1 MPKKLEKFLLIV
13 TDLVMIH
20 LTFFVWCRLRLIMG
34 FYSQTSFWEVAQTSL
49 VLYIFWYLLFAL
61 YGNYH
66 IWYTRSRIDEF
77 ITVVKTV
84 SIGVFFIFIMT
95 SDLKGDFSDPLRP
108 SRLLILSYWALLIFF
123 VGSGRILL
131 RTLHRRLLAMGIGH
145 RKTLIIGWGEKAW
158 ELFDKVKDAPAMGY
172 NIHGFITISG
182 RPKKGKY
189 KDVPIL
195 GGLDQLHQVIQKK
208 NTQEILIALPRRSE
222 RMLEQVI
229 AECNGTPVGLKIVPD
244 LYDVIIGQ
252 VRTNQIY
259 GFPLIEILP
268 QLMEPWEK
276 TVKRMIDIVFSLIIL
291 VCFLPAGLIIAALI
305 QIETRGPI
313 FYTQERVGKD
323 GKIFKIIKFR
333 SMIEG
338 AEKIT
343 GPVWASVNDSRITKV
358 GRVLRKLRLD
368 EVPQFINV
376 LDGNMSLIGPRPE
389 RPFFVEKLRK
399 VFPLYTRRLRIQP
412 GITGWAQVKGGYDQ
426 SLEHV
431 RQKLEYDL
439 FYLENMSLRMDMK
452 IMINTMY
459 VMLIGKGH

>member
-1 MPKKLEKFLLIV
+1 MPKKLEKFLLII
-13 TDLVMIH
+13 TDLILMH
-20 LTFFVWCRLRLIMG
+20 LTFFLWCRLRLTMG
-34 FYSQTSFWEVAQTSL
+34 FFSQTSFWEVAQTSL
-49 VLYIFWYLLFAL
+49 ILYIFWYLLFAL
-61 YGNYH
+61 YGNYR

-95 SDLKGDFSDPLRP
+95 SDVKGDLSHPFRP

-131 RTLHRRLLAMGIGH
+131 RTLHRKLLAMGIGH
-145 RKTLIIGWGEKAW
+145 RKTLIVGWGKKAW
-158 ELFDKVKDAPAMGY
+158 ELFDKVKSAPAMGY
-172 NIHGFITISG
+172 NISGFITTSD
-182 RPKKGKY
+182 RSRKGKY

-195 GGLDQLHQVIQKK
+195 GKLVQLHGFIKK
-208 NTQEILIALPRRSE
+208 MNIQEILIALPRRSE

-276 TVKRMIDIVFSLIIL
+276 TVKRIIDIVFSLIIL
-291 VCFLPAGLIIAALI
+291 VCFFPVGLIIGALI
-305 QIETRGPI
+305 RIETKGPI

-323 GKIFKIIKFR
+323 GKLFKIIKFR
-333 SMIEG
+333 SMVTG

-343 GPVWASVNDSRITKV
+343 GPIWASVNDSRVTKV
-358 GRVLRKLRLD
+358 GRILRKLRLD

-389 RPFFVEKLRK
+389 RPYFVEKLRK

-412 GITGWAQVKGGYDQ
+412 GITGWAQVKGEYDQ

-431 RQKLEYDL
+431 KQKLEYDL

-452 IMINTMY
+452 IIVNTFY
-459 VMLIGKGH
+459 VMLIGKGQ